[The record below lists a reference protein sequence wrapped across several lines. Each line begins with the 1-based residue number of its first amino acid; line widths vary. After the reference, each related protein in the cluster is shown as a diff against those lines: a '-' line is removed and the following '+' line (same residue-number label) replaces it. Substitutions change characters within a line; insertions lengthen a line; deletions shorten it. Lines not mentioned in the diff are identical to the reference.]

1 MPRTVTAGRAQMRS
15 ATVPEPISSTPSRT
29 LASSRNCSSSYC
41 SPSQRAS
48 PSRPSTVVEPS
59 SPRSESSTR
68 ISAAR
73 ASGAAPPN
81 WPECRL
87 PSRVSTPMRS
97 RVMPRSVVVT
107 VGRPTRKFPESPI
120 TTASAVSSS
129 GCCSAYR
136 SRPPVP
142 CSSEPSTMTLTLT
155 GTPPFAFSARSAS
168 RCMITPPLQSAAPRP
183 YQRPSRS
190 VSVNGGV
197 LQAASSSGGC
207 TS

>member
-1 MPRTVTAGRAQMRS
+1 MPSTVTAGRAQMRS
-15 ATVPEPISSTPSRT
+15 ATVPEPISSTPSST

-41 SPSQRAS
+41 SPSHTLSAS
-48 PSRPSTVVEPS
+48 SPSTVVLPS

-68 ISAAR
+68 TSAAS

-87 PSRVSTPMRS
+87 PSRVSTDTRTS
-97 RVMPRSVVVT
+97 VMPRSVVVT
-107 VGRPTRKFPESPI
+107 VGRPARKLPVSPI
-120 TTASAVSSS
+120 TTVSAASRS
-129 GCCSAYR
+129 GCSSAYR

-142 CSSEPSTMTLTLT
+142 CSSDPSTITLTCT
-155 GTPPFAFSARSAS
+155 GTPPSAFRARSAS
-168 RCMITPPLQSAAPRP
+168 RCMMTPPLQSALPRP

-190 VSVNGGV
+190 VSSNGGV
-197 LQAASSSGGC
+197 VQADSSSGGC